1 MMKRY
6 SKVISLVL
14 TLLLCITM
22 AAGCSSASGGKG
34 ETATSGDSD
43 DTSNSTEGTSGEK
56 VNLTFAIWDANQ
68 QAGMEAMAEAFTKE
82 NPNITV
88 KVEVTPWDQY
98 WTKLNAAA
106 TGGNMPDIFW
116 MHPEQIYNYV
126 EGNALMN
133 LSDKIADSDIDLA
146 NYPKFIGDDFNID
159 GVQYGIPKD
168 YSTIGLWYN
177 KDLFDAAG
185 VAYPDDT
192 WTWEDWT
199 SAAEKLTDKDKGVY
213 GMLAPSNSQN
223 YYYNL
228 IWQNGS
234 DVINADE
241 TDSLYDDP
249 KTIEAIKYAVSFIE
263 KGFSPTTEDFANT
276 TPDQYFESGKAAM
289 ITAGSWMATEYLAID
304 GLNVDVAP
312 MPKNVQRGSVCGGM
326 GYSIAAN
333 TDHPEEAWKF
343 VDYLG
348 SLDANLIQSKSGA
361 AISAYTGSQEPWAEG
376 FPDINAQVFIDAA
389 DYGYSTQYVK
399 SRRDW
404 VTLEEDI
411 MTQIFTGSIG
421 VEDGCKQIAD
431 QVQAILDGK

>member
-1 MMKRY
+1 MMKRLR
-6 SKVISLVL
+6 KVTSLVFA
-14 TLLLCITM
+14 LLLCVVM
-22 AAGCSSASGGKG
+22 AAGCSSNSGGNK
-34 ETATSGDSD
+34 ETKAVDGAQT
-43 DTSNSTEGTSGEK
+43 GTGEK
-56 VNLTFAIWDANQ
+56 VELTFAIWDANQ
-68 QAGMEAMAEAFTKE
+68 QAGMQAMADAFMKD
-82 NPNITV
+82 NSNITI

-133 LSDKIADSDIDLA
+133 LSDKINGSTIDLTK
-146 NYPKFIGDDFNID
+146 YPQFIVDDFNIKN
-159 GVQYGIPKD
+159 VQYGIPKD

-192 WTWEDWT
+192 WTWDTWM
-199 SAAEKLTDKDKGVY
+199 SAAEKLTNKDKGIY
-213 GMLAPSNSQN
+213 GMLAPCNSQN

-234 DVINADE
+234 DVINKDE

-249 KTIEAIKYAVSFIE
+249 KTIDAIKYAVSFIN
-263 KGFSPTTEDFANT
+263 KGFSPTAEDFANT

-289 ITAGSWMATEYLAID
+289 ITAGSWMANEYLSID
-304 GLNVDVAP
+304 GLNIDVAP
-312 MPKNVQRGSVCGGM
+312 MPKQAQRGSICGGM
-326 GYSIAAN
+326 GYSIAAK
-333 TDHPEEAWKF
+333 TKHPEEAWKF
-343 VDYLG
+343 VEYLG
-348 SLDANLIQSKSGA
+348 GMDANIIQSKSGA
-361 AISAYTGSQEPWAEG
+361 AISAYEGSQEPWAEG
-376 FPDINAQVFIDAA
+376 FPKIKAQVFIDAA
-389 DYGYSTQYVK
+389 DYGYSTQYVE

-411 MTQIFTGSIG
+411 MTQIFTGSISA
-421 VEDGCKQIAD
+421 EDGCKQIAD
-431 QVQAILDGK
+431 QVQAILDNK